1 MDDTTSREKILKK
14 VRAALINKSKLEPG
28 AIDFESNIYA
38 ESEDPL
44 ELVFAQQFSDA
55 GGNFVFCENAEDF
68 IYNITALTADE
79 NFGKLWCAEPEIQ
92 QLLKQGELSFI
103 SSPEELEKAGTSITG
118 CEFLIART
126 GSILISS
133 KQVSGRR
140 AAVFPA
146 QHIVVAKTS
155 QLILHMKDALKAVKA
170 KYNDAMP
177 SMVSV
182 ITGPSRTADIE
193 KTLVQGAHGPKEIYV
208 FMIDDIPSEAAAGN

>member
-14 VRAALINKSKLEPG
+14 VRAALINKSRLEPG

-44 ELVFAQQFSDA
+44 ELVFAQQFSDV
-55 GGNFVFCENAEDF
+55 GGNFVFCENDDDF
-68 IYNITALTADE
+68 IYNIGALTADE

-92 QLLKQGELSFI
+92 KLLQQANINYLS
-103 SSPEELEKAGTSITG
+103 STAELEQAGTSITG

-133 KQVSGRR
+133 KQLSGRR
-140 AAVFPA
+140 AAVYPPL
-146 QHIVVAKTS
+146 HIVVSKTS
-155 QLILHMKDALKAVKA
+155 QLILNMKDALKAVKA
-170 KYNDAMP
+170 KYNNAMP

-193 KTLVQGAHGPKEIYV
+193 KTLVQGAHGPKDIYV
-208 FMIDDIPSEAAAGN
+208 FMIDDIPPASV

>member
-14 VRAALINKSKLEPG
+14 VRAALINKSRLEPG
-28 AIDFESNIYA
+28 AVDFESNIYT

-44 ELVFAQQFSDA
+44 ELVFAQQFSDV
-55 GGNFVFCENAEDF
+55 GGNFIFCENDEDF
-68 IYNITALTADE
+68 VYNIGALTTDE
-79 NFGKLWCAEPEIQ
+79 NFGKLWCAETEIQ
-92 QLLKQGELSFI
+92 NLLKLANIPYLTSTD
-103 SSPEELEKAGTSITG
+103 ELEKAGTSITG

-133 KQVSGRR
+133 KQLSGRR
-140 AAVFPA
+140 AAVYPA

-170 KYNDAMP
+170 KYENAMP

-208 FMIDDIPSEAAAGN
+208 FMIDDVPPTAE

>member
-28 AIDFESNIYA
+28 AIDFESNIYT
-38 ESEDPL
+38 ESEEPL
-44 ELVFAQQFSDA
+44 ELIFAQQFSDA
-55 GGNFVFCENAEDF
+55 GGNFVFCENDDDF
-68 IYNITALTADE
+68 IYNITALTSDE
-79 NFGKLWCAEPEIQ
+79 NLGKLWSAEPGIQ
-92 QLLKQGELSFI
+92 NLLQQANIPFLS
-103 SSPEELEKAGTSITG
+103 SAKELEQAGTTITG

-133 KQVSGRR
+133 KQLSGRR
-140 AAVFPA
+140 ASVYPV

-170 KYNDAMP
+170 KYNESMP

-208 FMIDDIPSEAAAGN
+208 FMIDDVPMQIPS

>member
-14 VRAALINKSKLEPG
+14 VRAALMNKSRLEPG

-55 GGNFVFCENAEDF
+55 GGNFVFCENDDDF
-68 IYNITALTADE
+68 IYNIGALTADE

-92 QLLKQGELSFI
+92 HLLTQANIPFLSSSTELQS
-103 SSPEELEKAGTSITG
+103 AGTSITG

-126 GSILISS
+126 GSVLISS

-140 AAVFPA
+140 AAVYPA
-146 QHIVVAKTS
+146 LHIVVAKTS
-155 QLILHMKDALKAVKA
+155 QLIMHVKDALKAVKA

-193 KTLVQGAHGPKEIYV
+193 KTLIQGAHGPREIYV
-208 FMIDDIPSEAAAGN
+208 FMIDDLPMGVM

>member
-1 MDDTTSREKILKK
+1 MGMDDTTSREKILKK
-14 VRAALINKSKLEPG
+14 VRAALINKSRLEPG

-38 ESEDPL
+38 ESDEPL

-55 GGNFVFCENAEDF
+55 GGNFVFCENDDDF
-68 IYNITALTADE
+68 IYNIGALTADE
-79 NFGKLWCAEPEIQ
+79 NFGKLWCAEPQIQ
-92 QLLKQGELSFI
+92 NLLTQANIPFLS
-103 SSPEELEKAGTSITG
+103 SAEEMEQAGTSITG

-126 GSILISS
+126 GSVLISS
-133 KQVSGRR
+133 RQLSGRK
-140 AAVFPA
+140 AAVYPA

-170 KYNDAMP
+170 KYNEAMP

-208 FMIDDIPSEAAAGN
+208 FLIDDIPMGM